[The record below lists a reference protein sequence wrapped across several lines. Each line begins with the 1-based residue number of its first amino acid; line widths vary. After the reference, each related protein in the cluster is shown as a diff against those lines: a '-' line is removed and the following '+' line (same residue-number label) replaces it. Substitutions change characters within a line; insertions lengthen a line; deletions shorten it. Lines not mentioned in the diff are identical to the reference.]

1 VTVPPAMFG
10 YAALD
15 ADLVEANPRAADH
28 QAEAWREEFAQF
40 AARNGYTLAGV
51 FVDARGRAEAFYA
64 LIERIHTDDVTLVVV
79 PDPTHLEHLACLTG
93 ADLRAA
99 SHYLRARIL
108 LLPAATG
115 R

>member
-1 VTVPPAMFG
+1 MFG
-10 YAALD
+10 YAAVN

-51 FVDARGRAEAFYA
+51 FVDARGQAEAFYT
-64 LIERIHTDDVTLVVV
+64 LIERIHTDHVTLVAV

-93 ADLRAA
+93 TDLRAA
-99 SHYLRARIL
+99 SRYLRARIL
-108 LLPAATG
+108 LLPATDA

>member
-1 VTVPPAMFG
+1 MFG

-51 FVDARGRAEAFYA
+51 FVDACGRAEAFYA
-64 LIERIHTDDVTLVVV
+64 LIERIHTDNVTLVAI
-79 PDPTHLEHLACLTG
+79 PDPPTCNTW
-93 ADLRAA
+93 
-99 SHYLRARIL
+99 
-108 LLPAATG
+108 PA
-115 R
+115 

>member
-1 VTVPPAMFG
+1 MPSAGVNMLPNSLSVH
-10 YAALD
+10 L
-15 ADLVEANPRAADH
+15 DLVTSST
-28 QAEAWREEFAQF
+28 AQF
-40 AARNGYTLAGV
+40 ADHNGYTLAGV
-51 FVDARGRAEAFYA
+51 FVDARGRADAFYA
-64 LIERIHTDDVTLVVV
+64 LIERIHTDDVTIVAV

-99 SHYLRARIL
+99 SRYLRARIL

>member
-1 VTVPPAMFG
+1 MFG
-10 YAALD
+10 YAAVD

-28 QAEAWREEFAQF
+28 QVEAWGEEFAQF

-51 FVDARGRAEAFYA
+51 FVDARGRAEAFYT
-64 LIERIHTDDVTLVVV
+64 LIERIHTEDVTLVVV

-108 LLPAATG
+108 LLPTLDG

>member
-1 VTVPPAMFG
+1 MFG
-10 YAALD
+10 YASLD

-40 AARNGYTLAGV
+40 AVRNGYALAGV
-51 FVDARGRAEAFYA
+51 FVDARGRAEAFYT
-64 LIERIHTDDVTLVVV
+64 LIVRIHTDDVSLVAV

-108 LLPAATG
+108 LLSAMDG